1 MLLIPRRVRAGVLGL
16 RGLLLLLA
24 VEHVLEEL
32 ELRGRWEEKE
42 EQRGEV
48 VYELH
53 RRSVDGFAGA

>member
-1 MLLIPRRVRAGVLGL
+1 MLLVPRRVRAGVLGL

-32 ELRGRWEEKE
+32 ELRGRWEDEE
-42 EQRGEV
+42 EQRREV

-53 RRSVDGFAGA
+53 RT